1 MLITNR
7 KNDEYLKGTCMKK
20 KIMLVFGTR
29 PEAIKMCPLVNE
41 LKTRESLKTIVC
53 VTGQHRQML
62 DQVLNTFNVVPD
74 YDLSIMKQGQTLFDI
89 TTGILENIKAVLEE
103 VRPDIVLV
111 HGDTSTTFVTAL
123 ACFYLQIPVGHVEAG
138 LRTYNIYSPY
148 PEEFNRQAVGIISQ
162 YNFAPTRMAA
172 DNLVKEG
179 KDSTKIFVTG
189 NTVIDAL
196 YMIIDRLR
204 KDKTLSKEQN
214 ILLLKAGYDIARLK
228 EGKKLVLI
236 TGHRRENFGVG
247 FIHMI
252 TAIKDLKNKYP
263 KVDFVYPMHL
273 NPNVRKPI
281 YEIFGED
288 LSNLGNM
295 FFIEPLQYIEFV
307 YLMEKATIVLTD
319 SGGIQEEAPSLGKPV
334 LVMRDTTERPEAL
347 SSGTVHL
354 VGTDYEKIMKE
365 VSTLLDDAE
374 AYAKMSQA
382 VNPYGD
388 GKACDRI
395 VRALKGE
402 EVERYGE

>member
-41 LKTRESLKTIVC
+41 LKTRKSLKTIVC

-89 TTGILENIKAVLEE
+89 TTGILEKIKAVLEE

-172 DNLVKEG
+172 DNLIKKRIFKK
-179 KDSTKIFVTG
+179 KDGPIFS
-189 NTVIDAL
+189 L
-196 YMIIDRLR
+196 Q
-204 KDKTLSKEQN
+204 E
-214 ILLLKAGYDIARLK
+214 ILLLMLCNIQYEAIIHILNLNGL
-228 EGKKLVLI
+228 EM
-236 TGHRRENFGVG
+236 ENLF
-247 FIHMI
+247 
-252 TAIKDLKNKYP
+252 L
-263 KVDFVYPMHL
+263 L
-273 NPNVRKPI
+273 LR
-281 YEIFGED
+281 
-288 LSNLGNM
+288 
-295 FFIEPLQYIEFV
+295 IE
-307 YLMEKATIVLTD
+307 
-319 SGGIQEEAPSLGKPV
+319 
-334 LVMRDTTERPEAL
+334 
-347 SSGTVHL
+347 
-354 VGTDYEKIMKE
+354 EKI
-365 VSTLLDDAE
+365 L
-374 AYAKMSQA
+374 
-382 VNPYGD
+382 VNRCIICFEPFVEFLMN
-388 GKACDRI
+388 I
-395 VRALKGE
+395 QSVRQFILFI
-402 EVERYGE
+402 